1 MSNKPWA
8 TIVNSKKEYEDI
20 LFPTYVELLRNMR
33 SLLERSCNDRVT
45 VTRTRRGE
53 WGQYHETWEKDEN
66 NKPIKIK
73 GFWL

>member
-1 MSNKPWA
+1 MNNRPWA

-20 LFPTYVELLRNMR
+20 SFPTYAKLLRDMR
-33 SLLERSCNDRVT
+33 SLLERSYTDRVT

-53 WGQYHETWEKDEN
+53 WGQYYEVWEKDKN
-66 NKPIKIK
+66 NKPIKTK